1 MQKPHT
7 FIFIGRSG
15 AGKGTQIELLIKK
28 LKSLSELSV
37 LHVEPGN
44 AFRAFT
50 SGTSLSA
57 TTAKEIALQ
66 GELQP
71 SFLTVWIWSDI
82 LIKNVTGN
90 EHLLFD
96 GMPRRMSEAKILE
109 SALKF
114 YGVEKPKVINIHVG
128 DNWAIDKLTK
138 RGRADDNEES
148 IKRRMKWYEKD
159 VEDTVEYMK
168 HNTFYD
174 FISING
180 EQTIEEVHK
189 EICEKVGL

>member
-15 AGKGTQIELLIKK
+15 AGKGTQIELLINK
-28 LKSLSELSV
+28 LKSLGPQSV

-44 AFRAFT
+44 AFRAFV

-57 TTAKEIALQ
+57 TTAKKIALE